1 MPYSLL
7 ALVGATLYGEVVG
20 VVLAVAIVQAVRRE
34 RGRGAGCE
42 RVRVEATPRAETEL
56 FLPGL
61 LLPF

>member
-34 RGRGAGCE
+34 RGEERGVNG
-42 RVRVEATPRAETEL
+42 
-56 FLPGL
+56 
-61 LLPF
+61 